1 MALHPCKGQ
10 CNRGSSEVLGK
21 RSMSMDDN
29 EHDNN
34 DIQKE
39 KENWISGMFTRWKTN
54 DMFVIEEPRLLAGD
68 MVSVLLTCQLLGLVD
83 VLNTPEFWLSGGF
96 AQPVG
101 LMPEG
106 VSTLGTLVKR
116 DSLMSIAWLL
126 SSIKNRAYTISTVID
141 DLTAIKCAFTIFIDY
156 CSFLIIFA
164 FGASFMAKSPIDGV
178 EILRQSYFTI
188 LMLCTF
194 RVLYG
199 RCNR

>member
-1 MALHPCKGQ
+1 MPIEFSRSVASRLKLLLFLLPIHVSHSFCITRIKNVSKYDGMALHPCKGQ
-10 CNRGSSEVLGK
+10 CNRGSSDVLGK

-54 DMFVIEEPRLLAGD
+54 DIFVIEEPRLLAGD

-116 DSLMSIAWLL
+116 GWFDEYCMV
-126 SSIKNRAYTISTVID
+126 VIIYKKQGIYNFNCD
-141 DLTAIKCAFTIFIDY
+141 
-156 CSFLIIFA
+156 
-164 FGASFMAKSPIDGV
+164 
-178 EILRQSYFTI
+178 
-188 LMLCTF
+188 
-194 RVLYG
+194 
-199 RCNR
+199 